1 MAGGEQPFTKRLQ
14 SSACTESGT
23 DDGGTDGLQ
32 CQDLPPFFLSSSFS
46 VRSMVIV
53 ILVEASRFLNCNRGF
68 GQVVEMMISD
78 GAGGFSHPIVNVVGR
93 K

>member
-1 MAGGEQPFTKRLQ
+1 MEGRTAF
-14 SSACTESGT
+14 SARICLLFS
-23 DDGGTDGLQ
+23 
-32 CQDLPPFFLSSSFS
+32 SSSFS

-68 GQVVEMMISD
+68 GQVVEMMKSD
-78 GAGGFSHPIVNVVGR
+78 GAGDFSHPTVNVVGR